1 MLFDTNVLL
10 WLFRGNLKALK
21 IIQSDNDRRISV
33 VTYME
38 LLQGARNQQ
47 ELKNIKNLLIE
58 FNIGIVPLSENTGYR
73 ASIYM
78 EEYVLKTALYLADAL
93 IVATAVEDGFIH
105 CTGNLKHYRM
115 IKDFPLKQFNP

>member
-1 MLFDTNVLL
+1 MLFDTDVLI
-10 WLFRGNLKALK
+10 WLFRGNLKALRV
-21 IIQSDNDRRISV
+21 IQSDNDRRISV

-78 EEYVLKTALYLADAL
+78 EEYVLKTTLYLADAL
-93 IVATAVEDGFIH
+93 IAGTAVEDGFIL
-105 CTGNLKHYRM
+105 CTGNLKHYRP
-115 IKDFPLKQFNP
+115 IKDLTIKPFKP